1 MKESIV
7 PGVAAPT
14 DSMAR
19 LSLRGRGHGQ
29 DGDAGTTAPLAE
41 AQGRSHTRSPSTH
54 PKGAVDRTSA
64 AALRETPQ
72 ASQLISS
79 S

>member
-1 MKESIV
+1 MS
-7 PGVAAPT
+7 GVEAPT

-19 LSLRGRGHGQ
+19 LSFRGRGHWQ
-29 DGDAGTTAPLAE
+29 DGDAGTMAPLAE
-41 AQGRSHTRSPSTH
+41 AQGRSHARSPSTH